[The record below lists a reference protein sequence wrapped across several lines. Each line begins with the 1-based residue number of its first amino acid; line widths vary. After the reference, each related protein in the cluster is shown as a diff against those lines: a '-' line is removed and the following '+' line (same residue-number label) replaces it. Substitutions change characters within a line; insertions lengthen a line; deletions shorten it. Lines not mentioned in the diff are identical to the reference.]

1 MYLIKLLSKDNK
13 KRYIEQFERF
23 KKYLE
28 KRIDEDEEKSKDE
41 YYTHIGDYFYAET
54 YIGFKS
60 IKDLDTFMKFDRTIY
75 QRFFFQIFWLLF

>member
-28 KRIDEDEEKSKDE
+28 KRIDEDEEKSIDE

-60 IKDLDTFMKFDRTIY
+60 IKDLDTFMKF
-75 QRFFFQIFWLLF
+75 